1 MATKRRPAPGG
12 ALRARR
18 PLRLGGGGQQG
29 RASADAGDAGGQA
42 PGQPSAPQGEGW
54 VLDAGHPRGG
64 GQAAAAGSA
73 SRPARGGEGPLPPAP
88 PPPPGGREGR
98 PASAR
103 PRSARAGHIPALPP
117 RRRRSPGPARR
128 LTSAGTGRFSAAAFS
143 SSTESVCL
151 SVSGAL
157 VSGLRSHRAS
167 FSRESRSAA
176 GSAGSSSAASAIAA
190 APRPSAA
197 AGRWGP
203 DREARATSGRAGAS
217 STAPAAGR
225 AERADP
231 ETLPRRGRDCEQD

>member
-1 MATKRRPAPGG
+1 MP
-12 ALRARR
+12 
-18 PLRLGGGGQQG
+18 
-29 RASADAGDAGGQA
+29 
-42 PGQPSAPQGEGW
+42 
-54 VLDAGHPRGG
+54 VDAGHPRGG
-64 GQAAAAGSA
+64 GQAA
-73 SRPARGGEGPLPPAP
+73 ARGGEGPLPPAP

-197 AGRWGP
+197 PGRWGP
-203 DREARATSGRAGAS
+203 TERPGPLPGEPGLPALHRQRGGPSELTRKRFRGVGGTASRTDVALHPVRLFPVAMRSQRAKAIHPDGNRN
-217 STAPAAGR
+217 APTGS
-225 AERADP
+225 
-231 ETLPRRGRDCEQD
+231 LNINNFIVRGVHDNCAK

>member
-1 MATKRRPAPGG
+1 MP
-12 ALRARR
+12 
-18 PLRLGGGGQQG
+18 
-29 RASADAGDAGGQA
+29 
-42 PGQPSAPQGEGW
+42 
-54 VLDAGHPRGG
+54 VDAGHPRGG
-64 GQAAAAGSA
+64 GQAA
-73 SRPARGGEGPLPPAP
+73 ARGGEGPLPPAP